1 VRVQEVV
8 AERHQHHVVR
18 EQGSGWSR
26 FFNSFYTFFFS
37 PVALRHRN
45 LDPAP
50 FLCILYILRS
60 KTYVKR
66 IKMFDLVTIFLK
78 PLNTQEGFDLTTKS
92 SYLVGG
98 RRRRHH
104 YTTPPGRSK

>member
-1 VRVQEVV
+1 
-8 AERHQHHVVR
+8 
-18 EQGSGWSR
+18 
-26 FFNSFYTFFFS
+26 
-37 PVALRHRN
+37 
-45 LDPAP
+45 
-50 FLCILYILRS
+50 
-60 KTYVKR
+60 
-66 IKMFDLVTIFLK
+66 MFDLVTIFLK